1 MKLCIYNFDINK
13 TINKR
18 QTNKSIY
25 IQINTTKTKRMASF
39 TFTKSQLDTFLKEIV
54 SNHCNSEF
62 EVKDLKKLIPKG
74 SKNKKVKDPNAPK
87 RATTA
92 YFIFMADVRD
102 KVKEENPNLK
112 SNELSKIMGQMWRD
126 MDSSDKKKYE
136 DLAEKDKERYK
147 EEMESYSSSDS
158 SSSDSDVEVSD
169 SEEKKEK
176 KEKKKKDPN
185 APKRATTAYFYFM
198 DEVRDQVKEENPDVK
213 PAERTKIMGKMW
225 RELEDKSKYE
235 EMNENDKVRYKKEKE
250 EYEASK

>member
-1 MKLCIYNFDINK
+1 
-13 TINKR
+13 
-18 QTNKSIY
+18 
-25 IQINTTKTKRMASF
+25 MASF
-39 TFTKSQLDTFLKEIV
+39 TFTKSQLDSFLEEIV

-92 YFIFMADVRD
+92 YLIFMAEVRG

-136 DLAEKDKERYK
+136 DLAEKDKKRYK

-158 SSSDSDVEVSD
+158 ETEASDSDEKKVKK
-169 SEEKKEK
+169 EKKEK

-185 APKRATTAYFYFM
+185 APKKVTTAYFYFM
-198 DEVRDQVKEENPDVK
+198 AEVRDQVKEENPDVK
-213 PAERTKIMGKMW
+213 PAERSKIIGQMW
-225 RELEDKSKYE
+225 RDLEDKSKYE
-235 EMNENDKVRYKKEKE
+235 EMNENDKLRYKKEME